1 MHIYSLI
8 QLFCNKQIVSEAGQK
23 QLIIGAVIKIANS
36 FFLVEVIYRIKK
48 RKYE

>member
-23 QLIIGAVIKIANS
+23 QLIIGAVIVP
-36 FFLVEVIYRIKK
+36 FFLVEVMIIYRIKK